1 MAMALMVTAGGLG
14 RTIDF
19 PYEIPAG
26 ILASFIGGPYF
37 LWLLYRRPA

>member
-1 MAMALMVTAGGLG
+1 MALMVTAGGLG

-37 LWLLYRRPA
+37 LWLLYRKPA